1 MHSYKHLEC
10 VVVSFLE
17 NSLILLFRVTVSHV
31 DQIKSWVSLILIK
44 EANNYNKVYS
54 LGSLSSACDIC
65 MQTTG
70 ECSWWCKT
78 SVSQSRWIFLE
89 QVFSFRISM
98 QVSWYWQ
105 CELGNCILTTGQLY
119 CYRWL
124 MKKKASVN
132 EGYLRYTW
140 FRALQYFSRAA
151 LSVLSTQVFFSDYS
165 ELTIRLQFLC
175 LNLI

>member
-119 CYRWL
+119 CYIWL

-140 FRALQYFSRAA
+140 
-151 LSVLSTQVFFSDYS
+151 
-165 ELTIRLQFLC
+165 
-175 LNLI
+175 

>member
-65 MQTTG
+65 MQTTVNVVDDARPVYHRVVESFSNKFFPSG
-70 ECSWWCKT
+70 YQCRLAGIGSANLAT
-78 SVSQSRWIFLE
+78 VYSQLG
-89 QVFSFRISM
+89 SFI
-98 QVSWYWQ
+98 VIYG
-105 CELGNCILTTGQLY
+105 L
-119 CYRWL
+119 
-124 MKKKASVN
+124 
-132 EGYLRYTW
+132 
-140 FRALQYFSRAA
+140 
-151 LSVLSTQVFFSDYS
+151 
-165 ELTIRLQFLC
+165 
-175 LNLI
+175 